1 MVFKPTRD
9 DDDDDEENAAAAAHH
24 TDDDDF
30 FPINRFRGRRRV
42 TREVTVDL
50 FSS

>member
-9 DDDDDEENAAAAAHH
+9 DDDDDEENAAAAARH

-30 FPINRFRGRRRV
+30 FINRFRGRRRV
-42 TREVTVDL
+42 TREVAVDL